1 MGSEVSLQSW
11 GVNFQSQTT
20 EETCSGEE
28 QEFCFVAQGSQ
39 ISYIFDNKGE
49 ECNTGL
55 HLHGQHGKSL
65 IFNENGWE
73 GLPKASS

>member
-20 EETCSGEE
+20 EETCSVEE

-39 ISYIFDNKGE
+39 ISYIFDNKRE

-55 HLHGQHGKSL
+55 HLHGQYGSPL